1 MDLFKKFGDLKLCKT
16 EDITHCANMETTN
29 RDVEE
34 LYKGKGGNQ
43 NRNQNKGG

>member
-16 EDITHCANMETTN
+16 EDITHCANMETIN

-34 LYKGKGGNQ
+34 MIKGKRGGNQ
-43 NRNQNKGG
+43 KRR